1 METGQR
7 PSSTFSS
14 SGGAGPPPAAVRS
27 RSRWRVGFLLPRL
40 LVACVVI
47 NTLFRFAPSGWRPLE
62 PGEGEVRHRVYG
74 EAYVRNLRSQLSADY
89 GDLPRIGN
97 LQGLREYRLQT
108 FTTDELGFRTQ
119 RRATSLAAVVF
130 GDSFA
135 QAGSDDETLANQL
148 GHHIGCDFYNAASP
162 DPKFQ
167 QPAMS
172 LIRSLTARIPL
183 PVGFVIMERVER
195 LFVRKP
201 KPEPTSIEA
210 VVAQGFSWGVRR
222 VPGVWR
228 LNRIIEEVEEM
239 AGSSPLQVLSD
250 RAFRILKNDRILP
263 NSYADNVVKATLRN
277 GDWIL
282 FYPDEVATYEQ
293 RWPVDVSY
301 WTGIAPDLARRGL
314 TLAVVLVPNK
324 YSVYH
329 QLLADPPSV
338 GTEPGEM
345 LERVEANLR
354 AAGIAVV
361 NLTPVLRVA
370 AKSGLERHEYVYW
383 RDDTHWNGR
392 GVAVAAAEIVRVIP
406 KLRQACRATK

>member
-1 METGQR
+1 M
-7 PSSTFSS
+7 
-14 SGGAGPPPAAVRS
+14 
-27 RSRWRVGFLLPRL
+27 

-47 NTLFRFAPSGWRPLE
+47 DTLFRVMPSGWRPLE
-62 PGEGEVRHRVYG
+62 AGEAVVRHRVYG
-74 EAYVRNLRSQLSADY
+74 EAYVRNLRDRASAIY

-97 LQGLREYRLQT
+97 LQGLREYRPRT

-119 RRATSLAAVVF
+119 RRTPSLAGVVF

-148 GHHIGCDFYNAASP
+148 GLHIGCDFYNAAGS
-162 DPKFQ
+162 DEKFQ
-167 QPAMS
+167 LPAMS
-172 LIRSLTARIPL
+172 LIRLLAARIPL
-183 PVGFVIMERVER
+183 PAGFAIMERVER
-195 LFVRKP
+195 LFVQKP
-201 KPEPTSIEA
+201 KPEPTSLGA
-210 VVAQGFSWGVRR
+210 AVAQGFSRTASR

-228 LNRIIEEVEEM
+228 LDRMIGEVEEM

-263 NSYADNVVKATLRN
+263 NSYAKNVVKATLRN

-282 FYPDEVATYEQ
+282 FYPDELVTYEQ

-301 WTGIAPDLARRGL
+301 WTRIAPDLAKRGL
-314 TLAVVLVPNK
+314 TLAVILVPNK

-338 GTEPGEM
+338 GTEPGEV

-361 NLTPVLRVA
+361 NLTQVLRVA
-370 AKSGLERHEYVYW
+370 AKSGFERHEYVFW

-392 GVAVAAAEIVRVIP
+392 GVAIAAAEIVRVIP
-406 KLRQACRATK
+406 KLRQACRPAP